1 MGICTFI
8 SYAAE
13 DRGTCQGIRDALV
26 AAGIECWMAPESV
39 RPGGSDWASSVIAGI
54 KQCQVFLLIVSQ
66 HANVSD
72 NVKDE
77 LEQAKSHRR
86 KIIPFFLEP
95 LQLNDHFELALRR
108 RHWRDDVTTQWET
121 RLARLAEEIRAMEP
135 QGKPPAEPL
144 KPPAEPLKPPAEQPG
159 EPPPGPLKPLP
170 IKWEN
175 PYDFD
180 GTATRLTFKGRE
192 AELDDLVA
200 AIHGSTHCAIFGLQR
215 MGKTSLVEEGLG
227 ERLAEDDSG
236 PTPIL
241 MKVDMQNL
249 GDEVKYRDFLH
260 AIIDA
265 MINQMV
271 KAGVGQNVRGLR
283 ELTYELLN
291 ANRFERGDRSLLFD
305 ALADFLMKV
314 GKKTQRRLVL
324 FLDEF
329 SEVRKVIQRG
339 RASAMN
345 QAKRMR
351 TILPHDLYLDV
362 PFMHHLSALLKTRE
376 FKQHFTLIVSVRPF
390 MAEFDAREDLQLLK
404 LMKPITLYYLDELS
418 AKALITEPLRGK
430 LEVDPDVTD
439 YLYRATAGHPY
450 LLQFIL
456 KQVVDRVRMSR
467 AGRISL
473 PAVQELVKRMV
484 NDSAAYEAQFR
495 VLISDYSMDEV
506 SNPKESLLGEGTL
519 ALIAKMGSDH
529 PDRWVKEEEIFRSLT
544 AYKVP
549 QPNTAYLLSQLA
561 RTKILE
567 EGTIGNQ
574 LHYRIFVP
582 LLQQRFVQQNLHL
595 KYFR

>member
-1 MGICTFI
+1 MGVCFI

-13 DRGTCQGIRDALV
+13 DRGQCQSIRDALV
-26 AAGIECWMAPESV
+26 AAGIECWMAPDSV

-54 KQCQVFLLIVSQ
+54 KRCEVFLLVISR
-66 HANVSD
+66 HANTSE

-77 LEQAKSHRR
+77 LEQAKAHRR
-86 KIIPFFLEP
+86 TIIPFFLEP

-108 RHWRDDVTTQWET
+108 RQWRDDVSTEWET
-121 RLARLAEEIRAMEP
+121 RLLKLAEEIKLMGQ
-135 QGKPPAEPL
+135 QGNRSTASPKPPVDAIPSTPQVT
-144 KPPAEPLKPPAEQPG
+144 KPPREPKPAPV
-159 EPPPGPLKPLP
+159 
-170 IKWEN
+170 KWEN

-192 AELDDLVA
+192 AELDELVA

-215 MGKTSLVEEGLG
+215 MGKTSLVEEGLA
-227 ERLAEDDSG
+227 ERLADDDSG

-241 MKVDMQNL
+241 MKVDMQGL
-249 GDEVKYRDFLH
+249 GNEVKYRDFLH
-260 AIIDA
+260 AVIDA
-265 MINQMV
+265 MVNQMV
-271 KAGVGQNVRGLR
+271 KSGVGQNVRGLR
-283 ELTYELLN
+283 ELTYDLLN

-314 GKKTQRRLVL
+314 GQKTKRRLVL

-329 SEVRKVIQRG
+329 SEVRKVIQKSDR
-339 RASAMN
+339 N
-345 QAKRMR
+345 QSKGMR
-351 TILPHDLYLDV
+351 TIPPHDLYLDV

-390 MAEFDAREDLQLLK
+390 MAEFDARADLQLLK
-404 LMKPITLYYLDELS
+404 LMKPITLYYLDEFS
-418 AKALITEPLRGK
+418 AKALVTEPLRGK
-430 LEVDPDVTD
+430 VEVDPEVTD
-439 YLYRATAGHPY
+439 YLYRLTAGHPY

-456 KQVVDRVRMSR
+456 KQVVDRVRISR
-467 AGRISL
+467 GTRISM
-473 PAVQELVKRMV
+473 PTIQELEKRMV
-484 NDSAAYEAQFR
+484 GDGAAYEAQFR

-519 ALIAKMGSDH
+519 ALIAKMGSEH
-529 PDRWVKEEEIFRSLT
+529 PDRWVREDDIFRSLA

-549 QPNTAYLLSQLA
+549 QANTAYLLSQLA

-582 LLQQRFVQQNLHL
+582 LLQKRFLQQNLHL